1 MLKKMPFRS
10 ESEKARKA
18 FDSTL
23 DENSYFTATQ
33 RQLIWRDF
41 KKHKVALISCLVLL
55 ILYITATFCEFFSP
69 HDPLGRNRKYV
80 NAPPQMIHI
89 FDEDGL
95 SRPFVYGYK
104 QKLDRETLR
113 RNYVIIKDQKHTIR
127 FFVRGADYELFGIY
141 KTNWH
146 LFGVGEGETLYLL
159 GADPLGRD
167 MLTRILYASR
177 VSLFIG
183 LIGVI
188 LSFAL
193 GATLG
198 ALAGY
203 YGGIVDL
210 IIERLI
216 EFLRSIPTIPLW
228 MGLSAALPSS
238 WSALQIYFGIT
249 IIISLIGWTSQARVV
264 RGKFLELR
272 EEEFIMAARLC
283 GTKDLKIITS
293 HMIPG
298 FMSYLI
304 VSATLSVPYMILAE
318 TVLSFLGLG
327 LKPPIISWGV
337 LLQSAQNV
345 QTVALSPWQLLPVVF
360 IVLTV
365 LAFNFVGDGLRDA
378 ADPYKNR

>member
-1 MLKKMPFRS
+1 MPS
-10 ESEKARKA
+10 PSATEKARKA
-18 FDSTL
+18 FDGTL
-23 DENSYFTATQ
+23 DENQYFIATQ

-41 KKHKVALISCLVLL
+41 KKHKVAVISSSVLL
-55 ILYITATFCEFFSP
+55 ILYITALFCEFFSP
-69 HDPLGRNRKYV
+69 HGPFQRNRKYV
-80 NAPPQMIHI
+80 NAPPQMIRF
-89 FDEDGL
+89 FDEKGI

-104 QKLDRETLR
+104 LKLDIETLT
-113 RNYVIIKDQKHTIR
+113 RNYIIKKDQKHIIR
-127 FFVRGADYELFGIY
+127 FLVRGDGYKLFGIF
-141 KTNWH
+141 KTDWH
-146 LFGVGEGETLYLL
+146 LFGVGKGETLYFL

-183 LIGVI
+183 LIGVAF
-188 LSFAL
+188 SFLL
-193 GATLG
+193 GAMLG

-203 YGGIVDL
+203 FGGFVDL

-249 IIISLIGWTSQARVV
+249 IIISLIGWTAQARVV

-272 EEEFIMAARLC
+272 EEEYIMAARLS
-283 GTKDLKIITS
+283 GTKTFKIITS
-293 HMIPG
+293 HMIPA

-304 VSATLSVPYMILAE
+304 VSATLLVPYMILAE

-327 LKPPIISWGV
+327 LRPPVISWGV
-337 LLQSAQNV
+337 LLQNAQNI

-360 IVLTV
+360 VILTV

-378 ADPYKNR
+378 ADPYKI

>member
-1 MLKKMPFRS
+1 MLFRS
-10 ESEKARKA
+10 ESEKTRKA
-18 FDSTL
+18 FDSTH
-23 DENSYFTATQ
+23 DENRYFTATQ
-33 RQLIWRDF
+33 SQLVRREF
-41 KKHKVALISCLVLL
+41 KKHKLALISCVILL
-55 ILYITATFCEFFSP
+55 ILYVTAIFCEFFSP
-69 HDPLGRNRKYV
+69 HGPFERDRRYV
-80 NAPPQMIHI
+80 NAPPQLIRL
-89 FDEDGL
+89 FDEDGFA
-95 SRPFVYGYK
+95 RPFVYGYE
-104 QKLDRETLR
+104 QKLDMETLT
-113 RNYVIIKDQKHTIR
+113 RNYVINKDRKNTIR
-127 FFVRGADYELFGIY
+127 FFVRGVDYELFGIF

-146 LFGVGEGETLYLL
+146 LFGVDAGEPLYLL
-159 GADPLGRD
+159 GTDPLGRD
-167 MLTRILYASR
+167 MLSRILHASR

-183 LIGVI
+183 LIGVA
-188 LSFAL
+188 LSFLL

-203 YGGIVDL
+203 YGGVLDL

-238 WSALQIYFGIT
+238 WSALQVYFGIT
-249 IIISLIGWTSQARVV
+249 IIISLLGWTSQARVV

-272 EEEFIMAARLC
+272 EEEFIMAARLS
-283 GTKDLKIITS
+283 GTSNLKIIAS

-327 LKPPIISWGV
+327 LRPPTISWGV

-360 IVLTV
+360 VVLTV